1 MSDGRVEM
9 LWPENYTKRSQDLE
23 PVYHDVGQFYW
34 FNTEVML
41 IKRKLFTDNS
51 GVLVVSEML
60 SQDIDNEEDWRL
72 AEMKYKLMNL
82 K

>member
-1 MSDGRVEM
+1 
-9 LWPENYTKRSQDLE
+9 
-23 PVYHDVGQFYW
+23 
-34 FNTEVML
+34 ML
-41 IKRKLFTDNS
+41 IKKKLFTDNS